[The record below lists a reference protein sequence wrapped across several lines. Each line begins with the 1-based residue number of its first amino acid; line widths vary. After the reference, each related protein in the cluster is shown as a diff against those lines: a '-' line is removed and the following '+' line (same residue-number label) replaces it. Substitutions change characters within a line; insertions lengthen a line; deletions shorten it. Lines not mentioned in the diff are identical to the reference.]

1 MKFNELLDQAATVV
15 PAYRQTVFRTLITAL
30 ATGGQP
36 GRISSIFRK
45 FVNVLTGRNTVKRFY
60 NFIHSAK
67 IPWDNLWNVVVG
79 LLGDPAIGG
88 RILIALDDTIYGNTG
103 WHIYGRARHFD
114 HAAKTN
120 SSKYIWGHCRVVA
133 GILQFIHGRWACLP
147 FAQRLY
153 MPLLH
158 KVKSS
163 AKLPH
168 SEWLKTKSGI
178 GAELVIGMIER
189 FKHSALI
196 VCDSWFGTLPL
207 LREVRRHVSEKVE
220 LLSRMRVS
228 AILYDFPKY
237 IIGRRGRKPKYGNRL
252 ASVPEL
258 SAQLKSKAG
267 SAKIHLYGK
276 MREVCFS
283 ELVCMSGALKCPVKV
298 VFVYYRSFTFPL
310 FTTDLELTAEQMIEY
325 YAARWKI
332 ESGFKEIKHEV
343 GALDSQCRN
352 QLSVENHFDLCL
364 FATTFAWMYCSK
376 LDHAPDRLH
385 PTRHSNSF
393 AFADLRRTIA
403 SELHTEVNFSGRCPE
418 SLIPAVKYLSA
429 LLFSRAS

>member
-1 MKFNELLDQAATVV
+1 MKFNELLNQAATIV
-15 PAYRQTVFRTLITAL
+15 PAYRQTIFRTLITAL
-30 ATGGQP
+30 ATGRQP
-36 GRISSIFRK
+36 GRISNISRK
-45 FVNVLTGRNTVKRFY
+45 FVNVLTERNTVKQFY

-114 HAAKTN
+114 HAAKAN
-120 SSKYIWGHCRVVA
+120 SSKYIWGHCRVIA

-153 MPLLH
+153 MPLPN
-158 KVKSS
+158 KVKSGS
-163 AKLPH
+163 KLPH

-196 VCDSWFGTLPL
+196 VCDSWFRTLPL
-207 LREVRRHVSEKVE
+207 LKEVRKHVSEKVE

-228 AILYDFPKY
+228 AVLYDFPKH
-237 IIGRRGRKPKYGNRL
+237 IIGKRGRKPKYGHRL

-267 SAKIHLYGK
+267 SAKIHHK
-276 MREVCFS
+276 
-283 ELVCMSGALKCPVKV
+283 P
-298 VFVYYRSFTFPL
+298 
-310 FTTDLELTAEQMIEY
+310 MIEY

-364 FATTFAWMYCSK
+364 FATTFAWMYYSK

-385 PTRHSNSF
+385 PTQHSNSF

-403 SELHTEVNFSGRCPE
+403 SELQAEVNFSGRCPE
-418 SLIPAVKYLSA
+418 SLISAVKYLSA
-429 LLFSRAS
+429 SLFSRAS